1 MHTRR
6 DATGRGDRRLPIP
19 RAKLKS
25 SKAADQRKVVRSRHG
40 PQDSPATRA
49 KPSSSRR
56 TLQRKETSN
65 SADHTGHVATALAT
79 TVAIAA
85 MTSAAPTKAE
95 AVVTEAANAAARVP
109 LLMPTRPSR
118 PKKRSTEKD
127 NETAAKSTTCPSTYR
142 ALQAQQFY
150 LQSNGP

>member
-1 MHTRR
+1 
-6 DATGRGDRRLPIP
+6 
-19 RAKLKS
+19 
-25 SKAADQRKVVRSRHG
+25 
-40 PQDSPATRA
+40 
-49 KPSSSRR
+49 
-56 TLQRKETSN
+56 
-65 SADHTGHVATALAT
+65 
-79 TVAIAA
+79 VAIAA
-85 MTSAAPTKAE
+85 MKSAAPTKAE

-127 NETAAKSTTCPSTYR
+127 NETAAKSMTRPSTYR